1 MDGGVAQPEFRD
13 WWQTEVMSVATAL
26 KNWVGRTGSEIL
38 GWILVPVGIVMMP
51 APGPGT
57 LVLVAGIALLS
68 RRYVWAQKLLDP
80 LERRAV
86 EAAKFGV
93 ATWPRIIFSFFGGVW
108 LVVIGFIW
116 WHKPEIPEF
125 SVLGVGFGPQLPAAG
140 WVTALGLWASAI
152 AAWGLLA
159 YSVVRWREP
168 ADRPRSNA

>member
-1 MDGGVAQPEFRD
+1 
-13 WWQTEVMSVATAL
+13 MSVGTAL
-26 KNWVGRTGSEIL
+26 KSWVQRTGSEIL

-80 LERRAV
+80 LERRAI

-93 ATWPRIIFSFFGGVW
+93 ATWPRIFFSFLGGVW
-108 LVVIGFIW
+108 LVIMGFIW
-116 WHKPEIPEF
+116 WQKPEIPEF

-140 WVTALGLWASAI
+140 WATALGLWTSAI

-168 ADRPRSNA
+168 ADKPHSNA